1 MLTYLLLLAA
11 APAATGPIYGVA
23 RANDGDSLTIGS
35 TRLRLFGIDAPELDQ
50 SCQRAGW
57 SWYCGSESAEQ
68 LSRLVTGRE
77 VRCNPVS
84 KDQYDRVLAKCYVSG
99 IEINR
104 TMVATGY
111 AVAFRRYSTDYVSA
125 EDSARAAKR
134 GIWSGTFQMPSE
146 VRASSRS
153 EGRASLPRTTARA
166 RPATRKTQRATGACV
181 IKGNH
186 SRRGQWIYHL
196 PGMPYYA
203 QTRAEQM
210 FCTEAEAQAAG
221 YRRAIVR

>member
-1 MLTYLLLLAA
+1 MLNSLLLLAA
-11 APAATGPIYGVA
+11 ATPMQPIYGVA

-35 TRLRLFGIDAPELDQ
+35 TRIRLFGIDAPELGQ
-50 SCQRAGW
+50 SCKRAGVAW
-57 SWYCGSESAEQ
+57 SCGEEAADR

-77 VRCNPVS
+77 IRCNPVS
-84 KDQYDRVLAKCYVSG
+84 TDQYDRLVARCSVVG
-99 IEINR
+99 TDVNR
-104 TMVATGY
+104 TMVASGF
-111 AVAFRRYSTDYVSA
+111 AVAFRKYSTDYVSA
-125 EDSARAAKR
+125 EESAKLAKR
-134 GIWSGTFQMPSE
+134 GIWSGTFDMPQD
-146 VRASSRS
+146 VRAAQRD
-153 EGRASLPRTTARA
+153 EPKAPTRRASAGGAPRPVKNER
-166 RPATRKTQRATGACV
+166 RVGPCV

-186 SRRGQWIYHL
+186 SRRGTWIYHL